1 MRRAVPCEAM
11 LRPERRDARWR
22 AMRRVRPSGPLSI
35 VHCPFSIIPCSSH
48 TAKLQHGGGEI
59 KHLAKTMPRA
69 PRFLLRRRC
78 TALIVNRL
86 AANGQ
91 NGLTG

>member
-1 MRRAVPCEAM
+1 MRCAVPCEAM

-35 VHCPFSIIPCSSH
+35 VHYLLFPH

-69 PRFLLRRRC
+69 PRFLLACRRS
-78 TALIVNRL
+78 ALIVNRL
-86 AANGQ
+86 VANGQ
-91 NGLTG
+91 NRLTG